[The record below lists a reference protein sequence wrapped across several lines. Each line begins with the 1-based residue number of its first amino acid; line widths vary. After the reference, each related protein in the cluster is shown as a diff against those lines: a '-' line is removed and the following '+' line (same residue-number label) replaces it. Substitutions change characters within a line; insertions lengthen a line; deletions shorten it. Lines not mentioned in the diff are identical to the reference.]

1 MKKEI
6 ESSRDVIIQTDDWA
20 RAIEFYETT
29 MGFPVSHRSP
39 TLLWFETGSF
49 CLYVEKGSQPGP
61 VFDFLVPDMRET
73 KERLVAAGCTII
85 DENPAVPRCYLKDP
99 FGLVFNIEQA
109 NGDADSGS

>member
-6 ESSRDVIIQTDDWA
+6 RSSRDVIIQTADWP

-29 MGFPVSHRSP
+29 MGFPVTHRSP
-39 TLLWFETGSF
+39 SILGFETGSF
-49 CLYVEKGSQPGP
+49 CLYVEKGSHPGP

-73 KERLVAAGCTII
+73 KSRLVAAGCTII

-109 NGDADSGS
+109 EGDAGQGS

>member
-1 MKKEI
+1 MKTEI
-6 ESSRDVIIQTDDWA
+6 KSSRDVIIQVDDWP
-20 RAIEFYETT
+20 RAVEFYEKT
-29 MGFPVSHRSP
+29 MGFPVTHQSP
-39 TLLWFETGSF
+39 KVLGFETGSF

-73 KERLVAAGCTII
+73 KDRLVAAGCTII

-109 NGDADSGS
+109 EDDAGKGS